1 MTYASMSLTIL
12 LNMFTVYVFYLFL
25 LVAAHLFKPPPAKS
39 PVPPLVIRGHQEALV
54 TGDQQRECR
63 ENR

>member
-1 MTYASMSLTIL
+1 MTLTIL
-12 LNMFTVYVFYLFL
+12 LNVFTVYVFYLFL
-25 LVAAHLFKPPPAKS
+25 LVAAHLRKPDEPSPAKS
-39 PVPPLVIRGHQEALV
+39 PVPPLVIRGHREALV